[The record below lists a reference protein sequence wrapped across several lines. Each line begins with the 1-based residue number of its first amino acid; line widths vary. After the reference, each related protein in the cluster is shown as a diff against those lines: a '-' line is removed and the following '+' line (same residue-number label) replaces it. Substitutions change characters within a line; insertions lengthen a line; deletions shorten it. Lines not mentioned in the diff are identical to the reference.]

1 MQLME
6 LLGCAVVYRIHFEF
20 LVVQRR
26 EPDFFMPS
34 SLDSPASVVSGLSLC
49 LAFLFSE
56 IVTLSAFSPVGTEI
70 TS

>member
-26 EPDFFMPS
+26 EPDVFMPS

-49 LAFLFSE
+49 LAFLFSRDSDFAC
-56 IVTLSAFSPVGTEI
+56 LFPCGD
-70 TS
+70 